1 MKSKYINF
9 ISEVSKEFISNL
21 NNNLLLKSKLK
32 QMQITIDYTNTDL
45 TSAKL
50 GSTADCF
57 YEMVLHINENEN
69 DSEEYIKFIIGHEI
83 AHLLFR
89 DINMLRISCY
99 CSSDDSFAET
109 YVRRQTPDGK
119 GYGFWL
125 EELLCDYLSL
135 VILSKIYEKRY
146 SIEELVNMVET
157 ETNNYSTYELT
168 EKLICTFG
176 KTIYDKL
183 DAFKDAEVEN
193 ILLYTAI
200 TGSINVFITQYE
212 EIMGKNSWKLLN
224 NYIDL
229 YCITKENE
237 YLLSISAEL
246 DRYKRITK

>member
-1 MKSKYINF
+1 MKNKYINF
-9 ISEVSKEFISNL
+9 ISEVSKAFISNL

-32 QMQITIDYTNTDL
+32 EMQITIDYTNSHL

-50 GSTADCF
+50 ISDAGCF
-57 YEMVLHINENEN
+57 YEMALCINEN
-69 DSEEYIKFIIGHEI
+69 DSEEYIKFVIGHEI

-89 DINMLRISCY
+89 DINMLRTSCY
-99 CSSDDSFAET
+99 CPSDDSFAET

-119 GYGFWL
+119 TYGCWL

-146 SIEELVNMVET
+146 SMEELVNMVET
-157 ETNNYSTYELT
+157 ETNNYSTYDLT

-176 KTIYDKL
+176 KPIYDKL
-183 DAFKDAEVEN
+183 DAFKDGEVEN

-200 TGSINVFITQYE
+200 TGSINVFITEYE
-212 EIMGKNSWKLLN
+212 ELMGKNSWKLLN

-237 YLLSISAEL
+237 YLLSIFSEL